1 MALYGVGFL
10 KLTLLLTPTVGF
22 LKPTPHNSMK
32 KQTKAIRIQTEKSSN
47 REHSVPLYLT
57 SSFTF
62 ESAEQGK
69 ALFEE
74 TEEGNIY
81 SRFSNPNVTEFVE
94 KVCMLEN
101 AEEGIATGTGMAAVF
116 ASMAAL
122 LKSGDHLVAC
132 RALFG
137 SAHQIITQILPKW
150 GITHTYVDATATEA
164 EWEAAMQPNTKMV
177 YLETP
182 SNPGLELVD
191 LDMLGRLKTKYGFI
205 LNVDNCFATPILQ
218 TPLDFGADLSVHS
231 ATKYM
236 DGQGRVLG
244 GIVVGRADL
253 IQPIRFFARHTG
265 PSLSPFNAWVLSK
278 SLETLDLRMERHCR
292 NALQLAE
299 ALETHADVE
308 RVLYPFLPSHPQYD
322 LAKAQMSAGG
332 AIVTIELEGGFER
345 VKAFFDA
352 LTIPTLSSNLGDSR
366 TIVTNPNTTTH
377 AKLKPDEKAALGI
390 TPGLIRISVGLEAI
404 EDLIADFT
412 QAVAKSAEVLKEN
425 VA

>member
-1 MALYGVGFL
+1 
-10 KLTLLLTPTVGF
+10 
-22 LKPTPHNSMK
+22 MK
-32 KQTKAIRIQTEKSSN
+32 KQTKAIRTQAKKSLN

-57 SSFTF
+57 SSFAF
-62 ESAEQGK
+62 DSAEQGK

-101 AEEGIATGTGMAAVF
+101 AEDGIATGTGMAAVF
-116 ASMAAL
+116 ASMAGL

-137 SAHQIITQILPKW
+137 SAHQIITQILSKW

-164 EWEAAMQPNTKMV
+164 EWEAAMQPNTRMV

-191 LDMLGRLKTKYGFI
+191 LAMLGRLKEKYGFI

-218 TPLDFGADLSVHS
+218 TPIDFGADLSIHS
-231 ATKYM
+231 ATKFM

-292 NALQLAE
+292 NAQQLAE
-299 ALETHADVE
+299 ALDAHEDVA
-308 RVLYPFLPSHPQYD
+308 RVLYPFLPSHPQFE

-332 AIVTIELEGGFER
+332 AIITIELDGGFER
-345 VKAFFDA
+345 IKAFFDA
-352 LTIPTLSSNLGDSR
+352 LQIATLSSNLGDSR

-390 TPGLIRISVGLEAI
+390 TPGLVRISVGLEAI
-404 EDLIADFT
+404 EDLIDDFT
-412 QAVAKSAEVLKEN
+412 QAVEKSADVLKEQ
-425 VA
+425 V

>member
-1 MALYGVGFL
+1 MQ
-10 KLTLLLTPTVGF
+10 
-22 LKPTPHNSMK
+22 
-32 KQTKAIRIQTEKSSN
+32 KQTKAIRTQAEKSQN

-57 SSFTF
+57 SSFAF
-62 ESAEQGK
+62 ESAGQGK

-81 SRFSNPNVTEFVE
+81 SRFSNPNVAEFVE
-94 KVCMLEN
+94 KVCMLEG
-101 AEEGIATGTGMAAVF
+101 AEDGIATGTGMAAVF

-164 EWEAAMQPNTKMV
+164 EWEAALQPNTRMV

-182 SNPGLELVD
+182 SNPSLELVD
-191 LDMLGRLKTKYGFI
+191 LAMLGRLKEKYGFI

-218 TPLDFGADLSVHS
+218 TPIDFGADLSVHS
-231 ATKYM
+231 ATKFM

-244 GIVVGRADL
+244 GVVVGRADL

-278 SLETLDLRMERHCR
+278 SLETLDLRMERHCH
-292 NALQLAE
+292 NALALAE
-299 ALETHADVE
+299 ALEAHEDVA

-332 AIVTIELEGGFER
+332 AIVTIELDGGFKR
-345 VKAFFDA
+345 ISAFFDA
-352 LTIPTLSSNLGDSR
+352 LQIATLSSNLGDSR

-390 TPGLIRISVGLEAI
+390 TPGLVRISVGLEAV
-404 EDLIADFT
+404 EDLIDDFT
-412 QAVAKSAEVLKEN
+412 QAITVSAEVLKER
-425 VA
+425 V

>member
-1 MALYGVGFL
+1 
-10 KLTLLLTPTVGF
+10 
-22 LKPTPHNSMK
+22 MK
-32 KQTKAIRIQTEKSSN
+32 KQTKAIRTQAAKSQN

-57 SSFTF
+57 SSFAF

-69 ALFEE
+69 ALFDE
-74 TEEGNIY
+74 TEDGNIY
-81 SRFSNPNVTEFVE
+81 SRFSNPNVTEFVD

-101 AEEGIATGTGMAAVF
+101 AEDGIATGTGMAAVF

-122 LKSGDHLVAC
+122 LKSGDHIVAC

-137 SAHQIITQILPKW
+137 SAHQIITQILSKW
-150 GITHTYVDATATEA
+150 GITHTYLDATATEA
-164 EWEAAMQPNTKMV
+164 EWEEAIKGSPSTGTPAARMV

-191 LDMLGRLKTKYGFI
+191 LTMLARLKAKYGFI

-218 TPLDFGADLSVHS
+218 LPIDLGADLSIHS

-244 GIVVGRADL
+244 GIVVGSKEL

-278 SLETLDLRMERHCR
+278 SLETLELRMDRHCS
-292 NALQLAE
+292 NALALAE
-299 ALETHADVE
+299 ALDAHPDVA
-308 RVLYPFLPSHPQYD
+308 VVKYPFLPSHPQYE
-322 LAKAQMSAGG
+322 LAKQQMSAGG
-332 AIVTIELEGGFER
+332 AIVTIELDGGFER
-345 VKAFFDA
+345 VSAFFDA
-352 LTIPTLSSNLGDSR
+352 LQIPTLSSNLGDSR

-377 AKLKPDEKAALGI
+377 AKLKPEEKAALGI

-404 EDLIADFT
+404 EDLIDDFT
-412 QAVAKSAEVLKEN
+412 QAIEKSADVVAATVVAADVVKEN

>member
-1 MALYGVGFL
+1 
-10 KLTLLLTPTVGF
+10 
-22 LKPTPHNSMK
+22 MK
-32 KQTKAIRIQTEKSSN
+32 KQTKAIRTQTEQSQY
-47 REHSVPLYLT
+47 REHSTPLFLT

-81 SRFSNPNVTEFVE
+81 SRFSNPNVTEFVD

-101 AEEGIATGTGMAAVF
+101 AEDGIATATGMAAVF
-116 ASMAAL
+116 ASMAGL
-122 LKSGDHLVAC
+122 LKSGDHIVAC

-137 SAHQIITQILPKW
+137 SAHQIISQILPKW
-150 GITHTYVDATATEA
+150 GITYTYVDAIAPEA
-164 EWEAAMQPNTKMV
+164 EWEAAMQPNTRMV

-191 LDMLGRLKTKYGFI
+191 LDMLVRLKATYGFI

-218 TPLDFGADLSVHS
+218 TPLDLGADLSVHS
-231 ATKYM
+231 ATKFM

-244 GIVVGRADL
+244 GVIIGRADL

-265 PSLSPFNAWVLSK
+265 PSMSPFNAWTLSK
-278 SLETLDLRMERHCR
+278 SLETLELRMERHCQ
-292 NALQLAE
+292 NALKLAQ
-299 ALETHADVE
+299 ALEQHPEVQS
-308 RVLYPFLPSHPQYD
+308 VKYPFLPSHPQYE
-322 LAKAQMSAGG
+322 LAKRQMTAGG

-345 VKAFFDA
+345 VKAFYDA
-352 LTIPTLSSNLGDSR
+352 LQIPSLSSNLGDTR

-377 AKLKPDEKAALGI
+377 SKLKPDEKAALGI

-404 EDLIADFT
+404 DDLIDDFT
-412 QAVAKSAEVLKEN
+412 QAATKSAEVLKET
-425 VA
+425 VG

>member
-1 MALYGVGFL
+1 
-10 KLTLLLTPTVGF
+10 
-22 LKPTPHNSMK
+22 MK
-32 KQTKAIRIQTEKSSN
+32 KQTRAIRTQTGKTQY
-47 REHSVPLYLT
+47 REHSTPLFLT

-62 ESAEQGK
+62 EDAEQGK

-94 KVCMLEN
+94 KVCMMEG
-101 AEEGIATGTGMAAVF
+101 AEDGVATATGMAAVF

-122 LKSGDHLVAC
+122 LRSGDHIVAC

-150 GITHTYVDATATEA
+150 GITHTYVDASATEA
-164 EWEAAMQPNTKMV
+164 EWEAALQPNPGIAPAARMV

-191 LDMLGRLKTKYGFI
+191 LAMLGRLKQKYGFI
-205 LNVDNCFATPILQ
+205 LNVDNCFATPVLQ
-218 TPLDFGADLSVHS
+218 TPIDFGADLSVHS

-244 GIVVGRADL
+244 GIVVGPAEL

-278 SLETLDLRMERHCR
+278 SLETLELRMERHCA
-292 NALQLAE
+292 NALTLAR
-299 ALETHADVE
+299 ALETHPDVKA
-308 RVLYPFLPSHPQYD
+308 VHYPFLPSHPQYE
-322 LAKAQMSAGG
+322 LARQQMTAGG

-345 VKAFFDA
+345 VKAFYDA
-352 LTIPTLSSNLGDSR
+352 LEIPTLSSNLGDTR

-377 AKLKPDEKAALGI
+377 AKLKPEEKAVLGI
-390 TPGLIRISVGLEAI
+390 TPGLVRISVGLEDI
-404 EDLIADFT
+404 DDLVEDFM
-412 QAVAKSAEVLKEN
+412 QAVTKSAEVL
-425 VA
+425 V